1 MKKNSDKPGFKLWF
15 AVLNAVP
22 FIMVLGNS
30 MLIPILPNIK
40 SAMHLTLFQVGLIIT
55 AFSIPAGLTIPFAGI
70 ASDHWGR
77 KTIMAPALIVYGLG
91 GLIAGISSIVLA
103 QPYYMVLVGRIIQG
117 IGAGGTYQLAMALT
131 GDLIQSKERTKALG
145 ILEASNGLGKVASPI
160 AGAALGLIAWFVPF
174 FVYGILAI
182 PTALAVW
189 FLVDEPPI
197 KNKGR
202 QSLTQYWGRIK
213 NIFKD
218 KGLSLTASFLSGMA
232 ALFILFGVLSWLS
245 DLLEKGYGIE
255 GFTSGLLIAIPVG
268 TMALTSYLSG
278 SFFQQVKAKFL
289 KTGITAGLS
298 FITLALLVISFADN
312 IYVLFGALV
321 FLGFGVGVVLPA
333 INTLIT
339 GAAST
344 GERGII
350 TCLYGSLRFFGV
362 AGGPPVFGII
372 ATMGKLPFFSA
383 VTAAAAAATV
393 LSFLFIRTERM
404 LPPQLLHEG

>member
-1 MKKNSDKPGFKLWF
+1 MKTKSGFKLWF

-30 MLIPILPNIK
+30 MLIPILPTIK
-40 SAMHLTLFQVGLIIT
+40 SAMNLTLFQVGLIIT
-55 AFSIPAGLTIPFAGI
+55 AFSIPAGLTIPFAGF
-70 ASDHWGR
+70 ASDHLGR
-77 KTIMAPALIVYGLG
+77 KTIMTPALIIYGLG
-91 GLIAGISSIVLA
+91 GLISGISSILLA
-103 QPYYMVLVGRIIQG
+103 QPYHMVLVGRIIQG

-131 GDLIQSKERTKALG
+131 GDLIQTKERTKALG
-145 ILEASNGLGKVASPI
+145 ILEASNGLGKVVSPI

-174 FVYGILAI
+174 FAYGILAI

-189 FLVDEPPI
+189 FLVDEPPL

-202 QSLTQYWGRIK
+202 QSLTQYWGQLK

-218 KGLSLTASFLSGMA
+218 KGLSLIASFLSGMT

-245 DLLEKGYGIE
+245 DLLEKEYGIE
-255 GFTSGLLIAIPVG
+255 GFSSGLLIAIPVG

-289 KTGITAGLS
+289 KIGITAGLS
-298 FITLALLVISFADN
+298 FITLALVVISFASS
-312 IYVLFGALV
+312 IYILFAALV
-321 FLGFGVGVVLPA
+321 FLGFGVGMVLPA

-339 GAAST
+339 SAAST

-350 TCLYGSLRFFGV
+350 TCLYGS
-362 AGGPPVFGII
+362 
-372 ATMGKLPFFSA
+372 
-383 VTAAAAAATV
+383 
-393 LSFLFIRTERM
+393 
-404 LPPQLLHEG
+404 

>member
-1 MKKNSDKPGFKLWF
+1 MKTKSGFKLWF

-30 MLIPILPNIK
+30 MLIPILPTIK
-40 SAMHLTLFQVGLIIT
+40 SAMNLTLFQVGLIIT
-55 AFSIPAGLTIPFAGI
+55 AFSIPAGLTIPFAGF
-70 ASDHWGR
+70 ASDHLGR
-77 KTIMAPALIVYGLG
+77 KTIMTPALIIYGLG
-91 GLIAGISSIVLA
+91 GLISGISSILLA
-103 QPYYMVLVGRIIQG
+103 QPYHMVLVGRIIQG

-131 GDLIQSKERTKALG
+131 GDLIQTKERTKALG
-145 ILEASNGLGKVASPI
+145 ILEASNGLGKVVSPI

-174 FVYGILAI
+174 FAYGILAI

-189 FLVDEPPI
+189 FLVDEPPL

-202 QSLTQYWGRIK
+202 QSLTQYWGQLK

-218 KGLSLTASFLSGMA
+218 KGLSLIASFLSGMT

-245 DLLEKGYGIE
+245 DLLEKEYGIE
-255 GFTSGLLIAIPVG
+255 GFSSGLLIAIPVG

-289 KTGITAGLS
+289 KIGITAGLS
-298 FITLALLVISFADN
+298 FITLALVVISFASS
-312 IYVLFGALV
+312 IYILFAALV
-321 FLGFGVGVVLPA
+321 FLGFGVGMVLPA

-339 GAAST
+339 SAAST

-362 AGGPPVFGII
+362 AGGPPIFGLIT
-372 ATMGKLPFFSA
+372 TMGKLPFFSA
-383 VTAAAAAATV
+383 VTAAAAAAAV
-393 LSFLFIRTERM
+393 LSFLFIRTEKM